1 MPDLLEIEQ
10 VGVLDHARDARLAA
24 HPRQLEDRGAIVSVR
39 SEHGAIVSVRSERG
53 ASGALHDDHQV
64 LTARSHFGGRV
75 SPAQG

>member
-39 SEHGAIVSVRSERG
+39 SERG